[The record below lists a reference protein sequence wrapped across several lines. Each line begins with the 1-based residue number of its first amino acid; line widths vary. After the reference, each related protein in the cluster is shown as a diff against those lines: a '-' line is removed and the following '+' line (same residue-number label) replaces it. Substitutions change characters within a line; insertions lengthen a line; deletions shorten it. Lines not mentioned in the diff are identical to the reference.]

1 MHFWSQVGDKAA
13 AGRHSVGGN
22 GRSWDDRH
30 RRSWRR
36 KPEGNGRCSV
46 PLQQLTSVPGSW
58 RPGELFPLLYVP
70 ELLLG
75 LVRLHSGF
83 NLLSNR
89 TLEFVQMFDV
99 CVKSAGGARVGLSDW
114 FSAYPGLAA
123 GSSHSLQQCGSG
135 DAPAFPQNQFNG
147 CTCGSQP
154 GGGAVDQRQT
164 GGKSENSDWRTAE
177 TEAVA
182 LDCKAFVVL
191 R

>member
-1 MHFWSQVGDKAA
+1 MHFWSQVSDKAA

-30 RRSWRR
+30 RRSRRR
-36 KPEGNGRCSV
+36 KPEGNGRRSV
-46 PLQQLTSVPGSW
+46 PLQQLTSVPSYW
-58 RPGELFPLLYVP
+58 RPGVLLPLLYVP

-75 LVRLHSGF
+75 PVRLHSGF
-83 NLLSNR
+83 SLLSNR
-89 TLEFVQMFDV
+89 TLEFVQKFDV
-99 CVKSAGGARVGLSDW
+99 CVKSAGGARVGPSDW

-135 DAPAFPQNQFNG
+135 DAPALPQNQFSG

-154 GGGAVDQRQT
+154 SGGAVDQRQT
-164 GGKSENSDWRTAE
+164 GGEIR
-177 TEAVA
+177 A
-182 LDCKAFVVL
+182 LGLTDCRKRSSPLDRKAFIVL